1 MRLFRGIGIAI
12 CRDETGAFV
21 GGSVLAVPRICNP
34 ATLEAVACQEG
45 LALAVDLNLRKL
57 QVSSD
62 CLEVIKSHVLTN
74 SSYFSILREI
84 DMRRLAFENVSFSH
98 DSRCSN
104 THAHNLVRFFVY
116 LEHER
121 PFVVARI
128 T

>member
-1 MRLFRGIGIAI
+1 
-12 CRDETGAFV
+12 V

-84 DMRRLAFENVSFSH
+84 DMRRLAFENVSFTH
-98 DSRCSN
+98 DS
-104 THAHNLVRFFVY
+104 VG
-116 LEHER
+116 
-121 PFVVARI
+121 
-128 T
+128 